1 MKRFLVASCLAL
13 AGWANADINY
23 TVTVNTTEPAA
34 LHVKMVIPNTPLGA
48 IVQIP
53 NWAPGSYRLVDN
65 FRNVKNFKATGADG
79 KDLAVSN
86 TTHTW
91 TVQPSSTTTIDY
103 DMPLSVVDGAVHWS
117 GPSTYMYVVD
127 RKTEKCTLRVEAPQN
142 GIAYTGLVGV
152 GNQFSAPDYDVLADN
167 PVSVGDLRVLSY
179 VSRGKTHFIVMRGKA
194 KADVN
199 GDYLVKAC
207 KHVSDAQS
215 MFFGGGFPFTH
226 YIWHFNVNDS
236 PDGAG
241 GLEHLNSTQI
251 SLASGVGPRAV
262 SVISHEFFHLW
273 NVKRIR
279 SNVLGPF
286 DYTQLPKTGALWWL
300 EGVTDYYAHTFLYR
314 YGWWGRDMYFKD
326 IIDNLNSVANNPA
339 HLEVSPHDASYRVGE
354 AANGRGNSQGY
365 RISYYPYGWISGFVL
380 DVELRDRTKGKYSL
394 DDVEKALWEMCKDD
408 QPGFQEDEIRTQLVK
423 FGGYEMGLFYDD
435 VIRKSGPLRVE
446 AQLGKLGLR
455 IIETDQ
461 QFANFGFGGQV
472 TPDVGYVVGFA
483 DGAAKDKLMARDVI
497 MKFGDVEA
505 KGTRRAIQTAA
516 TDFFAKAKVG
526 TTVKLTITR
535 AGQTMEVELTPIAG
549 IRKVKSIEEMANAT
563 PAQIA
568 FRNDFLRVFPVK

>member
-1 MKRFLVASCLAL
+1 ML
-13 AGWANADINY
+13 AGLASADINY
-23 TVTVNTTEPAA
+23 TVSIRTGEAAA

-65 FRNVKNFKATGADG
+65 FKNVKSFKATGADG

-86 TTHTW
+86 TAHTW
-91 TVQPSSTTTIDY
+91 TVQPSTTTTVEY
-103 DMPLSVVDGAVHWS
+103 DMPLTVLDGSVHWS

-127 RKTEKCTLRVEAPQN
+127 RKSERCTLKVETPDN
-142 GIAYTGLVGV
+142 GAAYTGLAGV

-167 PVSVGDLRVLSY
+167 PVSTGDLRVLSY

-199 GDYLVKAC
+199 GDYLIKAC

-215 MFFGGGFPFTH
+215 MFFGNELPFSH

-251 SLASGVGPRAV
+251 SLASGVGPRVV
-262 SVISHEFFHLW
+262 SVLSHEYFHLW

-300 EGVTDYYAHTFLYR
+300 EGVTDYYAHLFLYR
-314 YGWWGRDMYFKD
+314 YGWWGRDAYYKD

-365 RISYYPYGWISGFVL
+365 RISYYPYGWISGLVL
-380 DVELRDRTKGKYSL
+380 DIELRSRTNSKYSL
-394 DDVEKALWEMCKDD
+394 DDVEKALWEMCRDD
-408 QPGFQEDEIRTQLVK
+408 QPGFREDEIRTQLVR

-446 AQLGKLGLR
+446 TQLGKLGLR
-455 IIETDQ
+455 IVEKDE

-472 TPDVGYVVGFA
+472 TADVGYVVNFA
-483 DGAAKDKLMARDVI
+483 DGAAKDKLLPRDVI
-497 MKFGDVEA
+497 VKFGDVEA

-516 TDFFAKAKVG
+516 TDFVTKGKVG
-526 TTVKLTITR
+526 TVAKLTVIR

-549 IRKVKSIEEMANAT
+549 IRKVKSIEEMTNAT

-568 FRNDFLRVFPVK
+568 LRNDFLRVFPVK

>member
-13 AGWANADINY
+13 AGWASADINY
-23 TVTVNTTEPAA
+23 TVTVKTTDPAA
-34 LHVKMVIPNTPLGA
+34 LHIKMVIPNTGSGA

-65 FRNVKNFKATGADG
+65 FKNVSGFKAAGADG
-79 KDLAVSN
+79 KELTFNNNA
-86 TTHTW
+86 HTW
-91 TVQPSSTTTIDY
+91 TIQPSTTTTVEY
-103 DMPLSVVDGAVHWS
+103 DMPLTVVDGSVHWS
-117 GPSTYMYVVD
+117 GPSTYMYVAD
-127 RKTEKCTLRVEAPQN
+127 RKQEKCTLRIETP
-142 GIAYTGLVGV
+142 GDWPIYTGLTGV
-152 GNQFSAPDYDVLADN
+152 GSQFSAPDYDVLADN
-167 PVSVGDLRVLSY
+167 PVSTGDLRVLSY
-179 VSRGKTHFIVMRGKA
+179 VSRGKTHFIAMRGKP

-199 GDYLVKAC
+199 GDYLIKAC

-215 MFFGGGFPFTH
+215 TFFGGGFPFTH
-226 YIWHFNVNDS
+226 YVWHFNVNDS

-262 SVISHEFFHLW
+262 SVLSHEFFHLW

-314 YGWWGRDMYFKD
+314 YGWWDRESYYRD
-326 IIDNLNSVANNPA
+326 IIDNLNQVANNPA

-380 DVELRDRTKGKYSL
+380 DVELRSRTNSKYSL
-394 DDVEKALWEMCKDD
+394 DDVEKALWQMCKDN
-408 QPGFQEDEIRTQLVK
+408 QPGFQEDEIRRQLVK

-435 VIRKSGPLRVE
+435 VILKSGPLKVE
-446 AQLGKLGLR
+446 QQLLKLGLR
-455 IIETDQ
+455 IEEKDQ
-461 QFANFGFGGQV
+461 AFANFGFGGQV
-472 TPDVGYVVGFA
+472 NADQGYVVGFTE
-483 DGAAKDKLMARDVI
+483 GPAKDKLMSRDVI
-497 MKFGDVEA
+497 VKFGDVESQ
-505 KGTRRAIQTAA
+505 GSRRAIQSAA

-526 TTVKLTITR
+526 VVAKVTVVR
-535 AGQTMEVELTPIAG
+535 AGQTIEVEIVPVAG
-549 IRKVKSIEEMANAT
+549 TRKIKSISEVQNAS
-563 PAQIA
+563 PEQVALRDA
-568 FRNDFLRVFPVK
+568 FLKVIPVK